1 MHRIVVALISLVAA
15 TSCAVPPLASP
26 ATASPTPT
34 ATPAAVASPSPTVV
48 AAGDRYGYVFT
59 GGDGQ
64 DRIVVRRER
73 DFAIVFELRGVGP
86 AVSPDGKR
94 LAYWRNAPNAG
105 GIVSGTDL
113 RVLDVADP
121 TSDRSVFMPAAEML
135 GGGMVW
141 SNDGQGLLI
150 ETHSRERFVSPGPE
164 SCPVRS
170 ELLMLDLATALPSTR
185 SAGSG
190 GCDLR
195 PVAWDRPGQV
205 AAAVVRGSGG
215 YTTEYVTWNGNAAS
229 PFARTPIPEESG
241 EARTGSLLIA
251 GWIEASP
258 DAKFVMGLQSNRN
271 VLRVWPILDITKA
284 ERVRATS
291 DMTSNPVWRAGPT
304 APYEV
309 IWGMG
314 PSVRHLQVPNGS
326 STTLYTS
333 TENVGIAAM
342 RPDGSAVLLAESPCC
357 LPPPPTTRLFV
368 VDVATRQVTD
378 VGTQLGGSVGRG
390 VLLR

>member
-1 MHRIVVALISLVAA
+1 M
-15 TSCAVPPLASP
+15 
-26 ATASPTPT
+26 
-34 ATPAAVASPSPTVV
+34 
-48 AAGDRYGYVFT
+48 
-59 GGDGQ
+59 
-64 DRIVVRRER
+64 RRER
-73 DFAIVFELRGVGP
+73 DFAIVFELQGVAP

-94 LAYWRNAPNAG
+94 IAYWRNAPNAG

-113 RVLDVADP
+113 RVLEVANP
-121 TSDRSVFMPAAEML
+121 TGDRSVFIPAAEML
-135 GGGMVW
+135 GAGVVW
-141 SNDGQGLLI
+141 SNDGQGLFI
-150 ETHSRERFVSPGPE
+150 ETYSRARRASPGPE
-164 SCPVRS
+164 SCPLQT
-170 ELLMLDLATALPSTR
+170 ELLMVDLAATPVTTR

-190 GCDLR
+190 GCGLR
-195 PVAWDRPGQV
+195 PLAWDRPGQV
-205 AAAVVRGSGG
+205 AAAVVTGSGG

-258 DAKFVMGLQSNRN
+258 DAKFLMGLQSNRN

-284 ERVRATS
+284 EQVRATS
-291 DMTSNPVWRAGPT
+291 DITSNPVWRAGPT

-314 PSVRHLQVPNGS
+314 QSVRHLQVPNGS

-333 TENVGIAAM
+333 TQNVGIAAV
-342 RPDGSAVLLAESPCC
+342 RPDGSAALLVESPCC

-378 VGTQLGGSVGRG
+378 VGTQLGGVGLPSHG